1 MVNNNKIQGFTLVEL
16 AMVMAIFGLLL
27 SGFGYGLVAY
37 QKQQKYKVTKHR
49 MAAIQ
54 KGLDE
59 FLDLNGR
66 LPCNAPMNIRPDQAG
81 FGFEAVNVVGGARR
95 CRNVIGGTLV
105 YFQGGVGGPVPHWN
119 RVGSVPVRSLNL
131 PDSYMV
137 DGWGTRFTY
146 VVSER
151 QASEDPNRVST
162 YANNAG
168 VINVVDTNGNSVID
182 QSNPRFPG
190 FPNFAEYVVISHG
203 EDQVGGI
210 SLFNSTLPPRS
221 CMAVALGQTQAENC
235 THTNANP
242 NIVVSDVISDGDY
255 DDIVVYKAGTSV
267 DEILPSGAVVGY
279 DQFFNE
285 SGGAGTRAFDVGFGT
300 AGITPA
306 SVSTPVFACPAG
318 YSPFVPAQGRF
329 IMGATFSGAPFNRT
343 KRHSFI
349 TASPINRNYLNL
361 GQSGGNTAI
370 DAGVSV
376 PPYVTTFFCEKL

>member
-1 MVNNNKIQGFTLVEL
+1 
-16 AMVMAIFGLLL
+16 
-27 SGFGYGLVAY
+27 
-37 QKQQKYKVTKHR
+37 
-49 MAAIQ
+49 
-54 KGLDE
+54 
-59 FLDLNGR
+59 
-66 LPCNAPMNIRPDQAG
+66 
-81 FGFEAVNVVGGARR
+81 
-95 CRNVIGGTLV
+95 
-105 YFQGGVGGPVPHWN
+105 
-119 RVGSVPVRSLNL
+119 
-131 PDSYMV
+131 
-137 DGWGTRFTY
+137 
-146 VVSER
+146 
-151 QASEDPNRVST
+151 
-162 YANNAG
+162 
-168 VINVVDTNGNSVID
+168 
-182 QSNPRFPG
+182 
-190 FPNFAEYVVISHG
+190 
-203 EDQVGGI
+203 
-210 SLFNSTLPPRS
+210 
-221 CMAVALGQTQAENC
+221 MAVALGQTQAENC